1 MCWIKLYRKFTEWEW
16 YGDTNC
22 KVVFLHLLL
31 TANWKARKWQGQLI
45 DVGELVT
52 SIPMLAESV
61 SLSEQQTRTALR
73 KLKDSEVITCRATN
87 KYTIV
92 KVLNYCVYQSF
103 ENSEQQ
109 TNQQSSNSQ
118 VTDEQQSS
126 NIQATAPKELKNNR
140 IINNNI
146 YTAAARE
153 ELKSIKLYEQNIGV
167 ISPMVHDVLRER
179 ITAQGD
185 ALVSLAIVEAVKANA
200 KTIRYIEAIL
210 NAWEA
215 QGIKTEDEAKL
226 KIAERS
232 RAKATDKAM
241 PKSSFRNYPDTFDL
255 GDAEKMR
262 MQKMMESNEN
272 E

>member
-73 KLKDSEVITCRATN
+73 KLKDSEVITCKTTN

-126 NIQATAPKELKNNR
+126 NSQVTALKELKNNR

-153 ELKSIKLYEQNIGV
+153 ELKSFKLYEQNIGV
-167 ISPMVHDVLRER
+167 ISPMIRDVLAER

-185 ALVSLAIVEAVKANA
+185 ALVSLAIGEAVKNNA
-200 KTIRYIEAIL
+200 KSIRYIEAVL
-210 NAWEA
+210 NAWEN
-215 QGIKTEDEAKL
+215 QGVKSEDDAKL

-232 RAKATDKAM
+232 RDKVKADDK
-241 PKSSFRNYPDTFDL
+241 PKSKFMNYPEQYDL
-255 GDAEKMR
+255 SDIERKR
-262 MQKMMESNEN
+262 IEKMMEESK
-272 E
+272 